1 MAETLFQWPGGKSG
15 QYKRILKMMPHHE
28 CFVEAFGGSG
38 VVTLNKPNAEVTV
51 YNDLDKDLVHFFI
64 VYREAEERLSEWL
77 EKVKYHNLTYHDFAE
92 AFYGWDDPE
101 SKHEA
106 PAEPITDNLATPEDI
121 EHGHIV
127 RAGVFFTL
135 RYMQF
140 GAKYHGKSG
149 FGRSKVQNGAVTFH
163 NAKERLR
170 EFSGCWDHV
179 TMECC
184 SYEELA
190 GPYDGP
196 DTFWYFDPPYI
207 GTEDYYRE
215 SDLDH
220 QDFVEFLTEL
230 EGMWIVS
237 YDTIP
242 EELEQYHVT
251 REESTNFIDSGM
263 KGEGKDT
270 VETIIC
276 NYDPED
282 IQGWTGSGQ
291 TGLGPGEW
299 GTTEISTASITTNEN
314 GDDNDDEFLSWAL
327 GEEKG
332 EKEALFG
339 DFEGNGNSESPETET
354 EDTGGDSESDLADK
368 LLASGSDDDS
378 GGFLEDAI

>member
-15 QYKRILKMMPHHE
+15 QYKRIKRMMPHHE

-38 VVTLNKPNAEVTV
+38 VVTFNKPEAEVTV

-77 EKVKYHNLTYHDFAE
+77 ENVKYHNLTYHDFAE
-92 AFYGWDDPE
+92 SFYGWDDPE
-101 SKHEA
+101 SEHEEPA
-106 PAEPITDNLATPEDI
+106 PPITDNLATPEDI
-121 EHGHIV
+121 DHGHIQ
-127 RAGVFFTL
+127 RAGIFFTL

-184 SYEELA
+184 SYEELT

-215 SDLDH
+215 SEFSHD
-220 QDFVEFLTEL
+220 DFVEFLADL
-230 EGMWIVS
+230 EGKWIVS
-237 YDTIP
+237 YDEIP
-242 EELEQYHVT
+242 EQLEQYHVT

-263 KGEGKDT
+263 KGEGKKT
-270 VETIIC
+270 VETLIC
-276 NYDPED
+276 NYDPD
-282 IQGWTGSGQ
+282 TVQGWSSSGQ
-291 TGLGPGEW
+291 TGLASGEW
-299 GTTEISTASITTNEN
+299 GIGGATTETTTSTNN

-327 GEEKG
+327 EE
-332 EKEALFG
+332 EQDEREVLFG
-339 DFEGNGNSESPETET
+339 GVKENGDSQVDEEETK
-354 EDTGGDSESDLADK
+354 DTGGDEGGNLTDRLLGSE
-368 LLASGSDDDS
+368 SDDDS